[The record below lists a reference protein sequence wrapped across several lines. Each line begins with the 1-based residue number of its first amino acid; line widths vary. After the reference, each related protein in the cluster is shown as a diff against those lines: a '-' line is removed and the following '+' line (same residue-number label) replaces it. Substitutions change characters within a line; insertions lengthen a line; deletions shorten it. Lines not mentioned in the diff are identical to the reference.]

1 MPIGAQLQGTVGP
14 ETQPALALI
23 SICISSGLH
32 VSLERYDFFWFAE
45 RYAMDLQ

>member
-1 MPIGAQLQGTVGP
+1 MPIGARLQGRVAP

-23 SICISSGLH
+23 SVCTSPGLR
-32 VSLERYDFFWFAE
+32 LPLGMDDFFWFAE